1 MSASQGSSSSSSS
14 SDNEYDPKQ
23 SGGGGSQAPQG
34 SQAQQGSQATQPTQ
48 ATQGK
53 LDRIWRLKNA
63 EMRILGKRTI
73 IKFKGWLQTLILCP
87 NI

>member
-23 SGGGGSQAPQG
+23 SGGGGSQAP
-34 SQAQQGSQATQPTQ
+34 QGSQATQPTQ